1 MKAFE
6 ETEDL
11 LELAISL
18 SKNSVK
24 QIAEESGIM
33 ASTIYKWKVT
43 ENRHLTPQN
52 SETLLRYFIEKEP
65 QALIEALVL
74 NQVHTYLQD
83 YLTSSTE
90 KEVRKGGMNYDNL

>member
-65 QALIEALVL
+65 QAIIAAYAANYVL
-74 NQVHTYLQD
+74 TYL
-83 YLTSSTE
+83 
-90 KEVRKGGMNYDNL
+90 